1 MSAAGRTSRDDP
13 AASQRGPSQRRT
25 SGLANERWLRDRD
38 ATLGP
43 KSHQILSAGKDPPP
57 GAGTGGG
64 LNELSID
71 DTAGTE
77 ADSDVTLKGSN
88 IKEN

>member
-1 MSAAGRTSRDDP
+1 
-13 AASQRGPSQRRT
+13 
-25 SGLANERWLRDRD
+25 
-38 ATLGP
+38 
-43 KSHQILSAGKDPPP
+43 LSAGKDPPP

-88 IKEN
+88 IKEK